1 MIQAT
6 IDNSVIETFL
16 YEKFNGDQ
24 KKITSYINDF
34 LYTYLPKGE
43 NSMNFE
49 ADRKRFHETY
59 KRMQSGTE
67 KMLTEDDADRDIES
81 FLKTL

>member
-43 NSMNFE
+43 HSMNFE

-59 KRMQSGTE
+59 KRMQGGTE
-67 KMLTEDDADRDIES
+67 EMLSEEESNLRTEN
-81 FLKTL
+81 FLKNI